1 MILISALFKQN
12 RSWIL
17 GYSLGTSLYL
27 FFLAAVFPS
36 IQETGL
42 IEGKLESLPPELL
55 DVFKIDP
62 DLAMD
67 NVINLLAGNYYG
79 LIFYVL
85 AILFAL
91 TFASRLMAK
100 PIDSG
105 EVMLYLAAP
114 VSRSGYVTASL
125 IVLLMASALLVG
137 LNGLSL
143 MFANMLFDLQIDFG
157 LLWTLQLN
165 AGLLLIVLGAI
176 AYVLA
181 SLFDDSS
188 RSYMVT
194 GGIFAL
200 FLMANIF
207 SGFSDRLDW
216 LNTLSIF
223 SLFDANAQIQGESA
237 FRSFILLLGFVI
249 VATLVSYR
257 RFTRKDLTI

>member
-1 MILISALFKQN
+1 MVLISALFKQN

-42 IEGKLESLPPELL
+42 IEGKLDSLPPELL

-62 DLAMD
+62 NLAMD

-100 PIDSG
+100 PVDSG

-114 VSRSGYVTASL
+114 ISRAGYVTASMT
-125 IVLLMASALLVG
+125 VLVIASGMLVG

-143 MFANMLFDLQIDFG
+143 MLANVLFDLKIDYG

-165 AGLLLIVLGAI
+165 AGLILLVLGAM

-181 SLFDDSS
+181 SLFDDST

-200 FLMANIF
+200 FLMANVF
-207 SGFSDRLDW
+207 SGFSEQLDW
-216 LNTLSIF
+216 LNALSIF
-223 SLFDANAQIQGESA
+223 SLFDANAQIQGDSTL
-237 FRSFILLLGFVI
+237 RSFFLLAGILVVAMLL
-249 VATLVSYR
+249 SYG

>member
-1 MILISALFKQN
+1 MELFSALFKQN

-42 IEGKLESLPPELL
+42 IEGKLDSLPPELL

-62 DLAMD
+62 NLAMD

-100 PIDSG
+100 PVDSG
-105 EVMLYLAAP
+105 EVMIYLAAP
-114 VSRSGYVTASL
+114 ISRAGYVTASMV
-125 IVLLMASALLVG
+125 VLVIASGMLVG
-137 LNGLSL
+137 LNGFSL
-143 MFANMLFDLQIDFG
+143 MLANLLFDLQIDIG

-165 AGLLLIVLGAI
+165 AGLILVVLGAL

-181 SLFDDSS
+181 SLFDDST

-194 GGIFAL
+194 GGMFSL
-200 FLMANIF
+200 FLMANVF
-207 SGFSDRLDW
+207 SGFSDQLGW

-223 SLFDANAQIQGESA
+223 SLFDANAQIQGDSA
-237 FRSFILLLGFVI
+237 FRSFIWLGGLLV
-249 VATLVSYR
+249 VAMLLSYG

>member
-1 MILISALFKQN
+1 MVLISALFKQN

-42 IEGKLESLPPELL
+42 IEGKLDSLPPELL
-55 DVFKIDP
+55 EVFKIDP
-62 DLAMD
+62 NLAID

-100 PIDSG
+100 PVDSG

-114 VSRSGYVTASL
+114 ISRGGYVTASM
-125 IVLLMASALLVG
+125 VLLVIASGMLVG

-143 MFANMLFDLQIDFG
+143 MLANVLFDLQIDIG

-165 AGLLLIVLGAI
+165 AGLILVVLGAL

-181 SLFDDSS
+181 SLFDDST

-200 FLMANIF
+200 FLMANVF
-207 SGFSDRLDW
+207 SGFSDQLDW

-237 FRSFILLLGFVI
+237 FRSFIWLGGLLI
-249 VATLVSYR
+249 VAMLLSYG

>member
-1 MILISALFKQN
+1 MVLISALFKQN

-42 IEGKLESLPPELL
+42 IEGKLDSLPPELL
-55 DVFKIDP
+55 EVFKIDP
-62 DLAMD
+62 NLAMD

-100 PIDSG
+100 PVDSG

-114 VSRSGYVTASL
+114 ISRAGYVTASM
-125 IVLLMASALLVG
+125 VLLVIASGMLVG

-143 MFANMLFDLQIDFG
+143 MLANVLFDLQIDIG

-165 AGLLLIVLGAI
+165 AGLILVVLGAL

-181 SLFDDSS
+181 SLFDDST

-200 FLMANIF
+200 FLMANVF
-207 SGFSDRLDW
+207 SGFSDQLDW

-237 FRSFILLLGFVI
+237 FRSFIWLGGLLI
-249 VATLVSYR
+249 VAMLLSYG

>member
-1 MILISALFKQN
+1 
-12 RSWIL
+12 
-17 GYSLGTSLYL
+17 
-27 FFLAAVFPS
+27 
-36 IQETGL
+36 
-42 IEGKLESLPPELL
+42 
-55 DVFKIDP
+55 
-62 DLAMD
+62 
-67 NVINLLAGNYYG
+67 
-79 LIFYVL
+79 
-85 AILFAL
+85 
-91 TFASRLMAK
+91 
-100 PIDSG
+100 
-105 EVMLYLAAP
+105 MLYLAAP

-237 FRSFILLLGFVI
+237 FSFLHLIAGICHRRDTCLLQTFRSKRFDD
-249 VATLVSYR
+249 LVFRYR
-257 RFTRKDLTI
+257 KTGMIQSARTDWKGE

>member
-1 MILISALFKQN
+1 MELISALFKQN

-42 IEGKLESLPPELL
+42 IEGKLDSLPPELL
-55 DVFKIDP
+55 EVFKIDP
-62 DLAMD
+62 NLAMD

-100 PIDSG
+100 PVDSG

-114 VSRSGYVTASL
+114 ISRGGYVTASM
-125 IVLLMASALLVG
+125 VLLVIASGMLVG

-143 MFANMLFDLQIDFG
+143 MLANILFDLQIDIG

-165 AGLLLIVLGAI
+165 AGLILVVLGAL

-181 SLFDDSS
+181 SLFDDST

-194 GGIFAL
+194 GGICAL
-200 FLMANIF
+200 FLIANVF
-207 SGFSDRLDW
+207 SGFSDQLDW

-237 FRSFILLLGFVI
+237 FRSFFWLGGLLI
-249 VATLVSYR
+249 VAMLLSYG

>member
-1 MILISALFKQN
+1 MVLISALFKQN
-12 RSWIL
+12 RSWIF

-42 IEGKLESLPPELL
+42 IEGKLDSLPPELL
-55 DVFKIDP
+55 EVFKIDP
-62 DLAMD
+62 NLAMD

-100 PIDSG
+100 PVDSG

-114 VSRSGYVTASL
+114 ISRGGYVTASM
-125 IVLLMASALLVG
+125 VLLVIASGMLVG

-143 MFANMLFDLQIDFG
+143 MLANVLFDLQIDIG

-165 AGLLLIVLGAI
+165 AGLILVVLGAL

-181 SLFDDSS
+181 SLFDDST

-200 FLMANIF
+200 FLMANVF
-207 SGFSDRLDW
+207 SGFSDQLDW

-237 FRSFILLLGFVI
+237 FRSFIWLGGLLI
-249 VATLVSYR
+249 VAMLLSYG

>member
-1 MILISALFKQN
+1 MVLISALFKQN

-42 IEGKLESLPPELL
+42 IEGKLDSLPPELL

-62 DLAMD
+62 NLAMD

-100 PIDSG
+100 PVDSG

-114 VSRSGYVTASL
+114 ISRAGYVTASMV
-125 IVLLMASALLVG
+125 VLVIASSMLVG
-137 LNGLSL
+137 LNGFSL
-143 MFANMLFDLQIDFG
+143 MLANLLFDLQIDIG

-165 AGLLLIVLGAI
+165 AGLILVVLGAL
-176 AYVLA
+176 AFVLA
-181 SLFDDSS
+181 SLFDDST

-200 FLMANIF
+200 FLMANVF
-207 SGFSDRLDW
+207 SGFSDQLDW

-237 FRSFILLLGFVI
+237 FRSFIWLAGLLV
-249 VATLVSYR
+249 VAMLLSYG

>member
-1 MILISALFKQN
+1 MVLISALFKQN

-42 IEGKLESLPPELL
+42 IEGKLDSLPPELL
-55 DVFKIDP
+55 EVFKIDP
-62 DLAMD
+62 NLAMD

-85 AILFAL
+85 AILFTL

-100 PIDSG
+100 PVDSG

-114 VSRSGYVTASL
+114 ISRGGYVTASM
-125 IVLLMASALLVG
+125 VLLVIASGMLVG

-143 MFANMLFDLQIDFG
+143 MLANILFDLQIDIG

-165 AGLLLIVLGAI
+165 AGLILVVLGAL

-181 SLFDDSS
+181 SLFDDST

-200 FLMANIF
+200 FLMANVF
-207 SGFSDRLDW
+207 SGFSDQLDW

-237 FRSFILLLGFVI
+237 FRSFIWLGGLLI
-249 VATLVSYR
+249 VAMLLSYG

>member
-1 MILISALFKQN
+1 MVLVSSLFKQN
-12 RSWIL
+12 RGWIL
-17 GYSLGTSLYL
+17 GYALGTSVYL
-27 FFLAAVFPS
+27 FFLAAIFPS

-42 IEGKLESLPPELL
+42 IEGKLDSLPPELL

-62 DLAMD
+62 NLAMD

-100 PIDSG
+100 PVDSG
-105 EVMLYLAAP
+105 EVMLYMAAP
-114 VSRSGYVTASL
+114 ISRSGYVTAS
-125 IVLLMASALLVG
+125 IALLVIATVLFVG

-143 MFANMLFDLQIDFG
+143 MLANVLFDLNIDSG

-165 AGLLLIVLGAI
+165 AGLILLVLGSL

-181 SLFDDSS
+181 SLFDDST

-194 GGIFAL
+194 GGIFAI
-200 FLMANIF
+200 FLIANIF
-207 SGFSDRLDW
+207 SGFSDQLDW
-216 LNTLSIF
+216 LRNLSIF
-223 SLFDANAQIQGESA
+223 SLFDANALIQGDSVWLSLFWLTA
-237 FRSFILLLGFVI
+237 LNVLII
-249 VATLVSYR
+249 VSCYGW
-257 RFTRKDLTI
+257 FTRKDLTI

>member
-1 MILISALFKQN
+1 MVLISALFKQN

-42 IEGKLESLPPELL
+42 IEGKLDSLPPELL
-55 DVFKIDP
+55 EVFKIDP
-62 DLAMD
+62 NLAMD

-100 PIDSG
+100 PVDSG

-114 VSRSGYVTASL
+114 ISRGGYVTASM
-125 IVLLMASALLVG
+125 VLLVIASGMLVG

-143 MFANMLFDLQIDFG
+143 MLANILFDLQIDIG

-165 AGLLLIVLGAI
+165 AGLILVVLGAL

-181 SLFDDSS
+181 SLFDDST

-200 FLMANIF
+200 FLMANVF
-207 SGFSDRLDW
+207 SGFSDQLDW

-237 FRSFILLLGFVI
+237 FRSFIWLGGLLI
-249 VATLVSYR
+249 VAMLLSYG

>member
-1 MILISALFKQN
+1 MVLISALFKQN

-42 IEGKLESLPPELL
+42 IEGKLDSLPPELL
-55 DVFKIDP
+55 EVFKIDP
-62 DLAMD
+62 NLAMD

-100 PIDSG
+100 PVDSG

-114 VSRSGYVTASL
+114 ISRGGYVTASM
-125 IVLLMASALLVG
+125 VLLVIASGMLVG

-143 MFANMLFDLQIDFG
+143 MLANVLFDLQIDIG
-157 LLWTLQLN
+157 LLWALQLN
-165 AGLLLIVLGAI
+165 AGLILVVLGAL

-181 SLFDDSS
+181 SLFDDST

-200 FLMANIF
+200 FLMANVF
-207 SGFSDRLDW
+207 SGFSDQLDW

-237 FRSFILLLGFVI
+237 LRSFIWLGGLLI
-249 VATLVSYR
+249 VAMLLSYG

>member
-1 MILISALFKQN
+1 MVLISALFKQN

-42 IEGKLESLPPELL
+42 IEGKLDSLPPELL
-55 DVFKIDP
+55 EVFKIDP
-62 DLAMD
+62 NLAMD
-67 NVINLLAGNYYG
+67 NIINLLAGNYYG

-100 PIDSG
+100 PVDSG

-114 VSRSGYVTASL
+114 ISRGGYVTASM
-125 IVLLMASALLVG
+125 VLLVIASGMLVG

-143 MFANMLFDLQIDFG
+143 MLANVLFDLQIDIG

-165 AGLLLIVLGAI
+165 AGLILVVLGAL

-181 SLFDDSS
+181 SLFDDST

-200 FLMANIF
+200 FLMANVF
-207 SGFSDRLDW
+207 SGFSDQLDW

-237 FRSFILLLGFVI
+237 FRSFIWLGGLLI
-249 VATLVSYR
+249 VAMLLSYG

>member
-1 MILISALFKQN
+1 MVLISALFKQN

-42 IEGKLESLPPELL
+42 IEGKLDSLPPELL
-55 DVFKIDP
+55 EVFKIDP
-62 DLAMD
+62 NLAMD

-100 PIDSG
+100 PVDSG

-114 VSRSGYVTASL
+114 ISRGGYVTASM
-125 IVLLMASALLVG
+125 VLLVIASGMLVG

-143 MFANMLFDLQIDFG
+143 MLANVLFDLQIDIG

-165 AGLLLIVLGAI
+165 AGLILVVLGAL

-181 SLFDDSS
+181 SLFDDCT

-200 FLMANIF
+200 FLMANVF
-207 SGFSDRLDW
+207 SGFSDQLDW

-237 FRSFILLLGFVI
+237 FRSFIWLGGLLI
-249 VATLVSYR
+249 VAILLSYG

>member
-1 MILISALFKQN
+1 MVLISALFKQN

-42 IEGKLESLPPELL
+42 IEGKLDSLPPELL
-55 DVFKIDP
+55 EVFKIDP
-62 DLAMD
+62 NLAMD

-100 PIDSG
+100 PVDSG

-114 VSRSGYVTASL
+114 ISRGGYVTASM
-125 IVLLMASALLVG
+125 VLLVIASGMLVG

-143 MFANMLFDLQIDFG
+143 MLANVLFDLQIDIG

-165 AGLLLIVLGAI
+165 AGLILVVLGAL

-181 SLFDDSS
+181 SLFDDCT

-200 FLMANIF
+200 FLMANVF
-207 SGFSDRLDW
+207 SGFSDQLDW

-237 FRSFILLLGFVI
+237 FRSFIWLGGLLI
-249 VATLVSYR
+249 VAMLLSYG

>member
-1 MILISALFKQN
+1 MVLISALFKQN

-42 IEGKLESLPPELL
+42 IEGKLDSLPPELL
-55 DVFKIDP
+55 EVFKIDP
-62 DLAMD
+62 NLAMD

-100 PIDSG
+100 PVDSG

-114 VSRSGYVTASL
+114 ISRGGYVTASM
-125 IVLLMASALLVG
+125 VLLVIASGMLVG

-143 MFANMLFDLQIDFG
+143 MLANVLFDLQIDIG

-165 AGLLLIVLGAI
+165 AGLILVVLGAL

-181 SLFDDSS
+181 SLFDDST

-200 FLMANIF
+200 FLMANVF
-207 SGFSDRLDW
+207 SGFSDQLDW

-237 FRSFILLLGFVI
+237 FRSFIWLGGLLI
-249 VATLVSYR
+249 VAMLLSYG

>member
-1 MILISALFKQN
+1 MELISALFKQN

-42 IEGKLESLPPELL
+42 IEGKLDSLPPELL
-55 DVFKIDP
+55 EVFKIDP
-62 DLAMD
+62 NLAMD

-100 PIDSG
+100 PVDSG

-114 VSRSGYVTASL
+114 ISRGGYVTASM
-125 IVLLMASALLVG
+125 VLLVIASGMLVG

-143 MFANMLFDLQIDFG
+143 MLANILFDLQIDIG

-165 AGLLLIVLGAI
+165 AGLILVVLGAL

-181 SLFDDSS
+181 SLFDDST

-200 FLMANIF
+200 FLMANVF
-207 SGFSDRLDW
+207 SGFSDQLDW

-237 FRSFILLLGFVI
+237 FRSFFWLGGLLI
-249 VATLVSYR
+249 VAMLLSYG

>member
-1 MILISALFKQN
+1 MVLISALFKQN

-42 IEGKLESLPPELL
+42 IEGKLDSLPPELL
-55 DVFKIDP
+55 EVFKIDP
-62 DLAMD
+62 NLAMD

-100 PIDSG
+100 PVDSG

-114 VSRSGYVTASL
+114 ISRGGYVTASM
-125 IVLLMASALLVG
+125 VLLVLASGMLVG

-143 MFANMLFDLQIDFG
+143 MLANVLFDLQIDIG

-165 AGLLLIVLGAI
+165 AGLILVVLGAL

-181 SLFDDSS
+181 SLFDDST

-200 FLMANIF
+200 FLMANVF
-207 SGFSDRLDW
+207 SGFSDQLDW

-237 FRSFILLLGFVI
+237 FRSFIWLGGLLI
-249 VATLVSYR
+249 VAMLLSYG

>member
-1 MILISALFKQN
+1 MVLISALFKQN

-42 IEGKLESLPPELL
+42 IEGKLDSLPPELL
-55 DVFKIDP
+55 EVFKIDP
-62 DLAMD
+62 NLAMD

-100 PIDSG
+100 PVDSG

-114 VSRSGYVTASL
+114 ISRAGYVTASM
-125 IVLLMASALLVG
+125 VLLVIASGILVG

-143 MFANMLFDLQIDFG
+143 MLANVLFDLQIDIG

-165 AGLLLIVLGAI
+165 AGLILVVLGAL

-181 SLFDDSS
+181 SLFDDST

-200 FLMANIF
+200 FLMANVF
-207 SGFSDRLDW
+207 SGFSDQLDW

-237 FRSFILLLGFVI
+237 FRSFIWLGGLLI
-249 VATLVSYR
+249 VAMLLSYG

>member
-1 MILISALFKQN
+1 MVLISALFKQN
-12 RSWIL
+12 CSWIL

-42 IEGKLESLPPELL
+42 IEGKLDSLPPELL
-55 DVFKIDP
+55 EVFKIDP
-62 DLAMD
+62 NLAMD

-100 PIDSG
+100 PVDSG

-114 VSRSGYVTASL
+114 ISRGGYVTASM
-125 IVLLMASALLVG
+125 VLLVIASGMLVG
-137 LNGLSL
+137 LNGLNL
-143 MFANMLFDLQIDFG
+143 MLANVLFDLQIDIG

-165 AGLLLIVLGAI
+165 AGLILVVLGAL

-181 SLFDDSS
+181 SLFDDST

-200 FLMANIF
+200 FLMANVF
-207 SGFSDRLDW
+207 SGFSDQLDW

-237 FRSFILLLGFVI
+237 FRSFIWLGGLLI
-249 VATLVSYR
+249 VAMLLSYG

>member
-1 MILISALFKQN
+1 MVLISALFKQN

-42 IEGKLESLPPELL
+42 IEGKLDSLPPELL
-55 DVFKIDP
+55 EVFKIDP
-62 DLAMD
+62 NLAMD

-100 PIDSG
+100 PVDSG

-114 VSRSGYVTASL
+114 ISRGGYVTASM
-125 IVLLMASALLVG
+125 VLLVIASGMLVG

-143 MFANMLFDLQIDFG
+143 MLANVLFDLQIDIG

-165 AGLLLIVLGAI
+165 AGLILVVLGAL

-181 SLFDDSS
+181 SLFDDST

-200 FLMANIF
+200 FLMANVF
-207 SGFSDRLDW
+207 SGFSDQLDW

-223 SLFDANAQIQGESA
+223 SLFDANAQIQGESG
-237 FRSFILLLGFVI
+237 FRSFIWLGGLLI
-249 VATLVSYR
+249 VAMLLSYG
-257 RFTRKDLTI
+257 RFARKDLTI

>member
-1 MILISALFKQN
+1 MELISALFKQN

-36 IQETGL
+36 IQKTGL
-42 IEGKLESLPPELL
+42 IEGKLDSLPPELL

-62 DLAMD
+62 NLAMD

-100 PIDSG
+100 PVDSG

-114 VSRSGYVTASL
+114 ISRAGYVTASM
-125 IVLLMASALLVG
+125 IVLVIASGMLVG
-137 LNGLSL
+137 LNGFSL
-143 MFANMLFDLQIDFG
+143 MLANILFDLQIDIG

-165 AGLLLIVLGAI
+165 AGLILVVLGAL

-181 SLFDDSS
+181 SLFDDST

-194 GGIFAL
+194 GGICAL
-200 FLMANIF
+200 FLIANVF
-207 SGFSDRLDW
+207 SGFSDQLDW

-237 FRSFILLLGFVI
+237 FRSFIWLGGLLI
-249 VATLVSYR
+249 VAMLLSYG

>member
-1 MILISALFKQN
+1 MVLISALFKQN

-42 IEGKLESLPPELL
+42 IEGKLDSLPPELL
-55 DVFKIDP
+55 EVFKIDP
-62 DLAMD
+62 NLAMD

-100 PIDSG
+100 PVDSG

-114 VSRSGYVTASL
+114 ISRGGYVTASM
-125 IVLLMASALLVG
+125 VLLVIASGMLVG
-137 LNGLSL
+137 LNGLNL
-143 MFANMLFDLQIDFG
+143 MLANVLFDLQIDIG

-165 AGLLLIVLGAI
+165 AGLILVVLGAL

-181 SLFDDSS
+181 SLFDDST

-200 FLMANIF
+200 FLMANVF
-207 SGFSDRLDW
+207 SGFSDQLDW

-237 FRSFILLLGFVI
+237 FRSFIWLGGLLI
-249 VATLVSYR
+249 VAMLLSYG

>member
-1 MILISALFKQN
+1 MVLISALFKQN

-17 GYSLGTSLYL
+17 GYSFGTSLYL

-42 IEGKLESLPPELL
+42 IEGKLDSLPPELL
-55 DVFKIDP
+55 EVFKIDP
-62 DLAMD
+62 NLAMD

-100 PIDSG
+100 PVDSG

-114 VSRSGYVTASL
+114 VSRGGYVTASM
-125 IVLLMASALLVG
+125 VLLVIASGMLVG

-143 MFANMLFDLQIDFG
+143 MLANVLFDLQIDIG

-165 AGLLLIVLGAI
+165 AGLILVVLGAL

-181 SLFDDSS
+181 SLFDDST

-200 FLMANIF
+200 FLMANVF
-207 SGFSDRLDW
+207 SGFSDQLDW

-237 FRSFILLLGFVI
+237 FRSFIWLGGLLI
-249 VATLVSYR
+249 VAMLLSYG

>member
-1 MILISALFKQN
+1 MVLISALFKQN

-42 IEGKLESLPPELL
+42 IKGKLDSLPPELL
-55 DVFKIDP
+55 EVFKIDP
-62 DLAMD
+62 NLAMD

-100 PIDSG
+100 PVDSG

-114 VSRSGYVTASL
+114 ISRAGYVTASM
-125 IVLLMASALLVG
+125 VLLVIASGMLVG
-137 LNGLSL
+137 LNGLNL
-143 MFANMLFDLQIDFG
+143 MLANVLFDLQIDIG

-165 AGLLLIVLGAI
+165 AGLILVVLGAL

-181 SLFDDSS
+181 SLFDDST

-200 FLMANIF
+200 FLMANVF
-207 SGFSDRLDW
+207 SGFSDQLDW

-237 FRSFILLLGFVI
+237 FRSFIWLGGLLI
-249 VATLVSYR
+249 VAMLLSYG